1 MKKQYIE
8 KKTNRDKKHTQ
19 LIRGIIYA
27 IIIIIIYNMLIISI
41 SAILNKTGKSI
52 FGYNMYII
60 TTDSMKPNINSGD
73 IIIIN
78 KADKEN
84 LKVGD
89 VITFSQPEGLITHRI
104 VKIEEDEYITK
115 GDNNNIE
122 DEKKVKYEQIKGRK
136 VMKIPFLGK
145 VVILLQD
152 EVYIIVIIII
162 VLLIYLNVQTREE
175 KDRIRREKKERAD
188 DKFQKNN

>member
-1 MKKQYIE
+1 
-8 KKTNRDKKHTQ
+8 
-19 LIRGIIYA
+19 
-27 IIIIIIYNMLIISI
+27 MLIISI